1 MTPDEIE
8 RLFSSTPP
16 SPTNP
21 SRGDAGEEEDVVLS
35 EGEKLRRTENLSQ
48 VLATVRQLWDAG
60 STDLDAVAEN
70 IGNAARDGSWRIP
83 LGESQLLGFF
93 IGIVGTEGLRRPLTV
108 QALRGVHGAESAADQ
123 NRQRVIAADCLPKM
137 VKLLRDDSL
146 LPLVIPV
153 LFNICVDYEPAHV
166 AAYKAGLNPELVNL
180 TLGSRLAKVE
190 GLLSIICKLLGL
202 VANQEP
208 ESDLAHLDTPFILLS
223 LAARQESPLDLDDF
237 LGQST
242 VALAYLAHSQFQD
255 SFLKMPDAVPL
266 FLRVLER
273 ASREFDDAASTDEEL
288 GAQLARAR
296 SVFVQVLADLSAHP
310 AFAATCGNSLDGL
323 EVQTLRGWL
332 ASPNA
337 QLRSAACLALGNVA
351 RSDAVC
357 VSLLAGTGDQGV
369 QGPLVGILSDPASA
383 ADAQLLHA
391 ALGFLKNLAIPAR
404 NKEVLGDARLLDAPE
419 LLPRIWGLTAQPQVQ
434 FAAISLARLLLVN
447 CPANVRRMIRA
458 RPRAS
463 PVADAGD
470 RQSQT
475 PLQALLSESATT
487 DQEPTKTEA
496 ARAALT
502 VCRVVHT
509 HTASVFQAPDE
520 AEESNSSPGSDSRL
534 AEFYDNHAGQ
544 LEGALV
550 FLGSQ
555 KKFPLLRSE
564 LWFVLALMAR
574 STAARAAVVAGLL
587 RNREVLEALTEAVTG
602 RKDVLEGQEGQ
613 DSTAS
618 QPASDGGTSGGSG
631 VSELGLEPQQVD
643 PKQAASVA
651 KVDRENGLVLI
662 GELVE
667 KAPDQPGSIPLD
679 TLRRILKEGGTLV
692 LANRDE
698 A

>member
-8 RLFSSTPP
+8 RLFLSTPP
-16 SPTNP
+16 GPTNS
-21 SRGDAGEEEDVVLS
+21 SRGDAGEEEDVALS
-35 EGEKLRRTENLSQ
+35 ESEKLRRTESLSQ
-48 VLATVRQLWDAG
+48 VLATVRQLWEAE
-60 STDLDAVAEN
+60 SADLDAVAEK

-83 LGESQLLGFF
+83 LGESQLLDFF

-108 QALRGVHGAESAADQ
+108 HTLRIIGNSCADTDQ
-123 NRQRVIAADCLPKM
+123 NRQRVVAADCLPKI

-153 LFNICVDYEPAHV
+153 LFNVCVDYEPAQV

-190 GLLSIICKLLGL
+190 DLLSIICKLLGL

-208 ESDLAHLDTPFILLS
+208 EPNLAHPDTPFILLS
-223 LAARQESPLDLDDF
+223 LAARQESPLDPEDF

-273 ASREFDDAASTDEEL
+273 ACREFGDAASTDEEL
-288 GAQLARAR
+288 GTQLRR
-296 SVFVQVLADLSAHP
+296 TQSVFAQVLADLSAHP
-310 AFAATCGNSLDGL
+310 AFAATCGASLDGL
-323 EVQTLRGWL
+323 EAQTLRGWL

-351 RSDAVC
+351 RSDAAC
-357 VSLLAGTGDQGV
+357 VSLLAGQGV

-404 NKEVLGDARLLDAPE
+404 NKEVLGDAGLLDAPE
-419 LLPRIWGLTAQPQVQ
+419 LLPRIWGLAAQPQVQ

-458 RPRAS
+458 RPS
-463 PVADAGD
+463 PSPAADAGD
-470 RQSQT
+470 RRSQT
-475 PLQALLSESATT
+475 HLQTLLSVFATT

-496 ARAALT
+496 ARAALA
-502 VCRVVHT
+502 VCRVVHA
-509 HTASVFQAPDE
+509 HTAAAFQAPEE
-520 AEESNSSPGSDSRL
+520 AGESDSSSGPDSRL
-534 AEFYDNHAGQ
+534 AEFYDNHGGQ

-574 STAARAAVVAGLL
+574 SAAARAGVVAGLL
-587 RNREVLEALTEAVTG
+587 RNRDVLEALAEAVTG
-602 RKDVLEGQEGQ
+602 SKDVLEGQEGG

-618 QPASDGGTSGGSG
+618 QPPSDHATSGSSG
-631 VSELGLEPQQVD
+631 RTSELGLEPRQVD
-643 PKQAASVA
+643 PKEAASMA

-662 GELVE
+662 SELVE
-667 KAPDQPGSIPLD
+667 KAPDQSGSIPLD
-679 TLRRILKEGGTLV
+679 TLRRILKEGGNMV
-692 LANRDE
+692 LANKGD

>member
-8 RLFSSTPP
+8 RLFSSIPP

-21 SRGDAGEEEDVVLS
+21 SRGDAGEEEDVALS
-35 EGEKLRRTENLSQ
+35 ESEKLRQTESLSQ

-60 STDLDAVAEN
+60 STDLDAVAEK
-70 IGNAARDGSWRIP
+70 IGNAARDGPWRIP
-83 LGESQLLGFF
+83 LGESQLLDFF
-93 IGIVGTEGLRRPLTV
+93 IGIVGTEGLRKPLIVHT
-108 QALRGVHGAESAADQ
+108 LRIIGNSCADTDQ
-123 NRQRVIAADCLPKM
+123 NRQRVVAADCLPKI

-153 LFNICVDYEPAHV
+153 LFNICVDYEPAQV

-208 ESDLAHLDTPFILLS
+208 EPNLAHLDTPFILLS

-273 ASREFDDAASTDEEL
+273 ACREFGDAASTDEEL
-288 GAQLARAR
+288 GRAR
-296 SVFVQVLADLSAHP
+296 SVFAQVLADLSAHP
-310 AFAATCGNSLDGL
+310 AFAATCGASLDGP

-351 RSDAVC
+351 RSDAAC
-357 VSLLAGTGDQGV
+357 VSLLAGTAGQGV
-369 QGPLVGILSDPASA
+369 QCPLVGILSDPASA

-404 NKEVLGDARLLDAPE
+404 NKEVLGNAGLLDAPE
-419 LLPRIWGLTAQPQVQ
+419 LLPRIWGLAAQPQVQ

-458 RPRAS
+458 RPGPS
-463 PVADAGD
+463 PAADAGD
-470 RQSQT
+470 RQGQT
-475 PLQALLSESATT
+475 HLQTLLSVSATT

-496 ARAALT
+496 ARAALA

-509 HTASVFQAPDE
+509 HAAAVFQAPDE
-520 AEESNSSPGSDSRL
+520 AEESSGSPGSDPRL
-534 AEFYDNHAGQ
+534 AGFYDNHAGQ
-544 LEGALV
+544 LEGALA

-574 STAARAAVVAGLL
+574 SVAARAGVVAGLM
-587 RNREVLEALTEAVTG
+587 RNREVLGALAEAVTG
-602 RKDVLEGQEGQ
+602 RKDVLEGQEGRE
-613 DSTAS
+613 STAS
-618 QPASDGGTSGGSG
+618 QPASDNGTSGGSGG
-631 VSELGLEPQQVD
+631 VSELGLEPRQVD
-643 PKQAASVA
+643 PKQAASMA

-662 GELVE
+662 SELVE
-667 KAPDQPGSIPLD
+667 NPPDQSGSIPLD
-679 TLRRILKEGGTLV
+679 TLRRILKEGGNLV
-692 LANRDE
+692 LANKSE

>member
-16 SPTNP
+16 SSTNP
-21 SRGDAGEEEDVVLS
+21 SRGDAADEEDVALS
-35 EGEKLRRTENLSQ
+35 ESEKLRRTESLSQ
-48 VLATVRQLWDAG
+48 VLATVQQLWDAG
-60 STDLDAVAEN
+60 STDLDAVAEK
-70 IGNAARDGSWRIP
+70 IGNAARDGTWRIP
-83 LGESQLLGFF
+83 LGESQLLDFF
-93 IGIVGTEGLRRPLTV
+93 IGIVGTEGLRKPLTV
-108 QALRGVHGAESAADQ
+108 HTLRIIGNSCADTDQ
-123 NRQRVIAADCLPKM
+123 NRQRVVAGDSLPKI

-153 LFNICVDYEPAHV
+153 LFNICVDYEPAQV

-180 TLGSRLAKVE
+180 ILGPRLAKVE
-190 GLLSIICKLLGL
+190 KP
-202 VANQEP
+202 EP
-208 ESDLAHLDTPFILLS
+208 NLAHLDTPFILLS
-223 LAARQESPLDLDDF
+223 LAARQEPPLDLDDF

-273 ASREFDDAASTDEEL
+273 ACREFDDAASTDEEL
-288 GAQLARAR
+288 GTQLGRAR
-296 SVFVQVLADLSAHP
+296 SVFAQVLADLSAHP
-310 AFAATCGNSLDGL
+310 AFAATCGASLDGP

-337 QLRSAACLALGNVA
+337 QLRSTACLALGNVA
-351 RSDAVC
+351 RSDAAC
-357 VSLLAGTGDQGV
+357 VSLLGGTAGQGV

-404 NKEVLGDARLLDAPE
+404 NKEVLGDAGLLDAPE
-419 LLPRIWGLTAQPQVQ
+419 LLPRIWGLAAQPQVQ

-447 CPANVRRMIRA
+447 CPANVRRMIGA
-458 RPRAS
+458 RPS
-463 PVADAGD
+463 PSPAADAGD

-475 PLQALLSESATT
+475 HLQTLLSASATT
-487 DQEPTKTEA
+487 DHEPTKTEA
-496 ARAALT
+496 ARAALA

-509 HTASVFQAPDE
+509 HTAAVFQAPDE

-534 AEFYDNHAGQ
+534 AGFYDNHAGQ
-544 LEGALV
+544 LEGALA

-574 STAARAAVVAGLL
+574 SAAARAAVVAGLM
-587 RNREVLEALTEAVTG
+587 RNREVLEALAEAVTG
-602 RKDVLEGQEGQ
+602 RKDVLEDQEGR
-613 DSTAS
+613 DSAAS
-618 QPASDGGTSGGSG
+618 QPASDHATSGGG
-631 VSELGLEPQQVD
+631 CLMSELALEPRQVD
-643 PKQAASVA
+643 PKQAASMT

-662 GELVE
+662 SELVE
-667 KAPDQPGSIPLD
+667 TAPDPSGSIPLD
-679 TLRRILKEGGTLV
+679 TLRRMLKEGGDLV
-692 LANRDE
+692 LANKNE